1 MKGTKVSSKTQLKG
15 HLRTSPLYP
24 LVSLLMGILFQSW
37 DLHRLLTFPSP
48 GEKFY
53 VKKNSTFPLA
63 TDLSP
68 WQSLEGAAHSP
79 GVKTVACGVSPTECD
94 QSLGWWLPREVIW
107 RIPVMKFQAGV
118 SIGPRVPIHSRIW
131 AQSRLGQAWSW
142 ALSKHALTWL

>member
-53 VKKNSTFPLA
+53 IKKNSTFPLA

-79 GVKTVACGVSPTECD
+79 GVKTVACGVSPTEYD
-94 QSLGWWLPREVIW
+94 QRAVLRVMASTGSDLKNPSNEIPGRSLDRPTSTH
-107 RIPVMKFQAGV
+107 PF
-118 SIGPRVPIHSRIW
+118 
-131 AQSRLGQAWSW
+131 
-142 ALSKHALTWL
+142 